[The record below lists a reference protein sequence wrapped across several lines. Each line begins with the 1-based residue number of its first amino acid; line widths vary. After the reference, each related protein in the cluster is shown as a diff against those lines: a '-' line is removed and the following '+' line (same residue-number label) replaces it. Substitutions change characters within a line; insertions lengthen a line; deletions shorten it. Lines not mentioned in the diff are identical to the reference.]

1 MAKILGFRSKDLALP
16 WLLALAFPSPMTSI
30 ASTSHP
36 SDPHAVSDH
45 LPSHSSAT
53 LLASTWQV
61 LDQPPPPTL
70 REILGAYRSR
80 GDGDREMLMAM
91 LNAKSAEDQRIASV
105 ASLHRSMLEHY
116 QISSKQTQEPPYPP
130 ATMPTGSSQQNGAY
144 HASSPPDAPTA
155 HFSYNPNDTP
165 SQRSSTHTRSHL
177 HSHKRYRASE
187 SPPSTYRSIPTSY
200 TSSPPQGPPSPYS
213 SHSDSVDQ
221 SPRSR
226 DAMAIGSLLTVSAR
240 QTSDDVDHSSRKDRV
255 QSRRQ

>member
-1 MAKILGFRSKDLALP
+1 MTWLSLKRPGF
-16 WLLALAFPSPMTSI
+16 ALAASTRFSFPMTSI

-36 SDPHAVSDH
+36 PDPHAVSEH
-45 LPSHSSAT
+45 LPSHSST
-53 LLASTWQV
+53 SLLASTWQV

-105 ASLHRSMLEHY
+105 ASLHRSMLEYY
-116 QISSKQTQEPPYPP
+116 QISSKQMQEPTYPGAP
-130 ATMPTGSSQQNGAY
+130 TSTGSSQPNGAY
-144 HASSPPDAPTA
+144 HASSPPGTPTM

-165 SQRSSTHTRSHL
+165 DQRSTRTHSRSHL
-177 HSHKRYRASE
+177 HSHKRFRASE
-187 SPPSTYRSIPTSY
+187 SPPSVYRSIPTSY

-226 DAMAIGSLLTVSAR
+226 DAMAIGSLLTASAR
-240 QTSDDVDHSSRKDRV
+240 QACDDADHSLRKDRL

>member
-1 MAKILGFRSKDLALP
+1 
-16 WLLALAFPSPMTSI
+16 MTSI

-36 SDPHAVSDH
+36 PDPHAVSDH
-45 LPSHSSAT
+45 LPSHSSTT

-105 ASLHRSMLEHY
+105 ASLHRSMLEYH
-116 QISSKQTQEPPYPP
+116 QISSKQMQERPYHP
-130 ATMPTGSSQQNGAY
+130 APVPTGSSQQNGAY

-165 SQRSSTHTRSHL
+165 SQRSNHIHSRPHL
-177 HSHKRYRASE
+177 HSHKRFRSSE
-187 SPPSTYRSIPTSY
+187 SPPSTYRSVPASY

-226 DAMAIGSLLTVSAR
+226 DAMAIGSLLTASAR
-240 QTSDDVDHSSRKDRV
+240 QACDDVDHSLGKDRL